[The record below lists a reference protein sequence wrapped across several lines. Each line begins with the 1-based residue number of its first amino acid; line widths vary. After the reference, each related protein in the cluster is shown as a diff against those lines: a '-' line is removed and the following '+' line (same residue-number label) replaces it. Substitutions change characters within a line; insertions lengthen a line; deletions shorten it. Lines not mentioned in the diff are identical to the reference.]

1 MSAYDFPG
9 LVGGAAGAWLF
20 FLGTLLAVSAGL
32 RVAWLARR
40 PGKGRIARSVL
51 TAGAILAAFG
61 VALFW
66 AAEASALKREL
77 DLVAPWIALVAVV
90 VAACAAVRTARR
102 SGARALAPGGAAREE
117 PGALS
122 DG

>member
-40 PGKGRIARSVL
+40 PGKGRIARAVL
-51 TAGAILAAFG
+51 TAGGIVAAFG

-66 AAEASALKREL
+66 AVEGSALKREL
-77 DLVAPWIALVAVV
+77 DLVAPWIAVLAVV
-90 VAACAAVRTARR
+90 LAAYAAVRIARR
-102 SGARALAPGGAAREE
+102 PAPGEAEAASSGDLER
-117 PGALS
+117 
-122 DG
+122 